1 MELGQPLRKYTA
13 MHLEETIADYF
24 KANSA
29 GITAVYIFGSQA
41 SGKCIPSSDVDIA
54 VLFDRRDPDLIHSR
68 MDEILL
74 QLPKLLRKDVHP
86 VAMNSASEALLKQIF
101 GRGRCLLVNDPR
113 KLAEFKMIAYARIAG
128 FNYYLEKMQA
138 RVIHRV
144 VEAAPGG

>member
-1 MELGQPLRKYTA
+1 

-41 SGKCIPSSDVDIA
+41 SGRYIPSSDVDIA
-54 VLFDRRDPDLIHSR
+54 LLFDRSDPDYIHSC

-74 QLPKLLRKDVHP
+74 KLPKLLRKDIHP

-101 GRGRCLLVNDPR
+101 SKGRCLLVNDSR

-128 FNYYLEKMQA
+128 FNYYLKKMQA
-138 RVIHRV
+138 GLIRRVL
-144 VEAAPGG
+144 EAAPSG

>member
-1 MELGQPLRKYTA
+1 

-41 SGKCIPSSDVDIA
+41 SGRHIPSSDVDIA
-54 VLFDRRDPDLIHSR
+54 VLFDRSDPDYIRSC

-74 QLPKLLRKDVHP
+74 KLPKLLRKDIHP

-101 GRGRCLLVNDPR
+101 SNGRCLFVNDSR
-113 KLAEFKMIAYARIAG
+113 KLAEFKMVAYARIAD
-128 FNYYLEKMQA
+128 FNYHLKKMQA
-138 RVIHRV
+138 GLIRRVLG
-144 VEAAPGG
+144 AAPSG

>member
-1 MELGQPLRKYTA
+1 

-41 SGKCIPSSDVDIA
+41 SGRYIPSSDVDIA
-54 VLFDRRDPDLIHSR
+54 LLFDRSDPDYIHSC

-74 QLPKLLRKDVHP
+74 KLPKLLRKDIHP

-101 GRGRCLLVNDPR
+101 SKGRCLLVNDSR
-113 KLAEFKMIAYARIAG
+113 KRAEFKMIAYARIAG
-128 FNYYLEKMQA
+128 FNYYLKKMQA
-138 RVIHRV
+138 GLIRRVL
-144 VEAAPGG
+144 EAAPSG

>member
-1 MELGQPLRKYTA
+1 

-29 GITAVYIFGSQA
+29 GITAVYIFGSQI
-41 SGKCIPSSDVDIA
+41 SGRYIPSSDVDIA
-54 VLFDRRDPDLIHSR
+54 FLFDRSDPDYIHSC

-74 QLPKLLRKDVHP
+74 KLPRLLRKDIHP

-101 GRGRCLLVNDPR
+101 SKGRCLLVKDSR

-128 FNYYLEKMQA
+128 FNYYLKKMQEGLIR
-138 RVIHRV
+138 RVL
-144 VEAAPGG
+144 EAAPSG